1 MEIVSPVKR
10 NEEIVEILEAYDL
23 TGSYRAAGELAGCD
37 HHTVRRYV
45 MLREAGQP
53 PVAREHR
60 ARPIDDY
67 LDKIEELV
75 ARSNG
80 RVRADVVH
88 ARLVAM
94 GFGGGE
100 RTTRRTVA
108 QVKARLRA
116 GQRRVFR
123 PWVAE
128 PGLWLQWDWGE
139 GPRVDGRRT
148 NLWCAW
154 LAWSRF
160 RVVIAVWDRTLPTIV
175 ACMDATLRRLGGVP
189 TYALTDNERTVSVDH
204 IAGIA
209 VRHPEIVAVGRHY
222 GMTIRTCVPA
232 DPQSKG
238 GSEATVR
245 IAKAD
250 LVPTEV
256 NLGEEYRVFGQLE
269 AACRVWCEQVNAR
282 PHRETRRAPV
292 EMLAEEQARLH
303 PLPGRPFTVAFG
315 TTRRVNWDATV
326 SVEGVRYS
334 VPHQLVDTRVWVRFH
349 GDDLVITAVD
359 PAIEGHGPGAGPV
372 EVARHAR
379 STPGTPSIHDEHYPP
394 PTAAAALHGE
404 RTPRAASAE
413 EVAFLALG
421 PGAASWLVE
430 AAAVGARGVRRKI
443 TEALA
448 LAKLHPVGEVDRAL
462 GTAAVAGRFAENDL
476 LRILAHQAGQTVT
489 KPATSASETHSLQPG
504 TSAWAGFGLTPE
516 PDQLDTAG
524 LDTAGLDTAG
534 LDTAGEQQ

>member
-1 MEIVSPVKR
+1 VKR
-10 NEEIVEILEAYDL
+10 SEEIVEILEAYDL
-23 TGSYRAAGELAGCD
+23 TGSYRAAAELAGCD
-37 HHTVRRYV
+37 HHTVARYV
-45 MLREAGQP
+45 ALREAGDP

-88 ARLVAM
+88 VRLLAM
-94 GFGGGE
+94 GFTGGE
-100 RTTRRTVA
+100 RTTRRAVA

-128 PGLWLQWDWGE
+128 PGLWLQWDWAE
-139 GPRVDGRRT
+139 GPRVGGRRT

-175 ACMDATLRRLGGVP
+175 ACLDTTLRRLGGVP

-204 IAGIA
+204 VAGVA

-250 LVPTEV
+250 LVPTET
-256 NLGEEYRVFGQLE
+256 NLAEEYRVFGQLE
-269 AACRVWCEQVNAR
+269 AACRQWCEEINAR
-282 PHRETRRAPV
+282 VHRETRRPPA
-292 EMLAEEQARLH
+292 EMLAEERARLH
-303 PLPGRPFTVAFG
+303 PLPTQPFTVAFG

-326 SVEGVRYS
+326 SVDGVRYS

-359 PAIEGHGPGAGPV
+359 PALDGRGPGSGPGSGPV
-372 EVARHAR
+372 EVARHPR
-379 STPGTPSIHDEHYPP
+379 STPGSPSIQAEHYPP
-394 PTAAAALHGE
+394 QTAAASAHGE
-404 RTPRAASAE
+404 RAPRATSAE
-413 EVAFLALG
+413 EAAFLALG

-430 AAAVGARGVRRKI
+430 AAAAGARGVRRKMA
-443 TEALA
+443 EAVA
-448 LAKLHPVGEVDRAL
+448 LAKLHPPGQVDQAL
-462 GTAAVAGRFAENDL
+462 GTAAIAGRFAENDV
-476 LRILAHQAGQTVT
+476 LRILAHQAGETVS
-489 KPATSASETHSLQPG
+489 KPATRASETHSLQPG
-504 TSAWAGFGLTPE
+504 TAAWSGFGVIPAE
-516 PDQLDTAG
+516 QQLDPAG
-524 LDTAGLDTAG
+524 DPS
-534 LDTAGEQQ
+534 